1 MEDSIGY
8 LLGNSITIKM
18 VYIFI
23 LLLVSAFF
31 SGSET
36 SFFSLSKLQLKKLEN
51 NNNKTS
57 KRILK
62 LLENPRE
69 LLITILLG
77 NTLVNVSASSIAA
90 LIALDIAEKYF
101 TNGNSALII
110 IFEIF
115 LMTIVLLI
123 FGEITPKL
131 LAYKQAEKISGFS
144 SLILTPLSFVLLPI
158 VKVLDFISRFFSKKD
173 VTKNSDHHQFTAI
186 DLQNLINSNSEHDLE
201 ETEKK
206 MISSIFKFSTTVAK
220 EIMAPRVDIK
230 AIDKNDGIEK
240 LKQLIIESGHS
251 RIPVYEES
259 IDKIA
264 GFVYAKD
271 ILLYGEKKSM
281 NSLIREPFYVTTNMK
296 IQDLLN
302 QFKAKKIHIAIVV
315 DEYGGT
321 SGLITLEDILEELVG
336 EIMDEYDEE
345 QPMITKISNQVFNLN
360 GMYTIA
366 DLNSEFSLQIDDE
379 EYDTLASYLLDAF
392 NKVPSKNDSIN
403 YEGKATFTVTKISE
417 QRILNVRM
425 KLHEQSESN
434 G

>member
-403 YEGKATFTVTKISE
+403 YKGKATFTVTKISE